1 MKTTLWLTTFSMLAA
16 SPLAFSNPELDKL
29 RALVT
34 EQDRQI
40 RQLEEENTKLRHMEE
55 ENIKL
60 RALKEDVKPAVTN
73 TAPAKNAATPATAG
87 SAVHTVKAGDTLAR
101 ISRNAG
107 TTPAAIARL
116 NGIKDPSKLRI
127 GQKLKLP
134 GAPAANTRT
143 AAATPSPAPAPA
155 NHGET
160 YVVRDGDTF
169 YSIARKH
176 KVSAESLIAANPDIK
191 PSAMRAGQLVRLQA
205 KPAPAPVAKSSPA
218 PAAGPAEPTAGKPT
232 PESTPVANHSPVAS
246 RPTSPSPAEIPDS
259 PAPVSPEPPKGA
271 LKSVI
276 IDGEITYGEFAAK
289 HGTQIDRLN
298 ELNGL
303 DLMQDT
309 VLAKGSELYVNAQP

>member
-1 MKTTLWLTTFSMLAA
+1 M
-16 SPLAFSNPELDKL
+16 KL
-29 RALVT
+29 RSLNG
-34 EQDRQI
+34 
-40 RQLEEENTKLRHMEE
+40 EN
-55 ENIKL
+55 
-60 RALKEDVKPAVTN
+60 VKPHVPNAAPA
-73 TAPAKNAATPATAG
+73 APAKNAATPAAAG

-101 ISRNAG
+101 ISRRVG
-107 TTPAAIARL
+107 TTPEAIARL

-134 GAPAANTRT
+134 GSPAGNTAT
-143 AAATPSPAPAPA
+143 AAAPAPT
-155 NHGET
+155 NHGDT

-205 KPAPAPVAKSSPA
+205 KPAAAPVAKASQLPA
-218 PAAGPAEPTAGKPT
+218 EKPAAKTAASKPV
-232 PESTPVANHSPVAS
+232 PDIMPVANHPATPAV
-246 RPTSPSPAEIPDS
+246 PSPAATPDS
-259 PAPVSPEPPKGA
+259 PAPVSREPAKGA
-271 LKSVI
+271 VKSVI
-276 IDGEITYGEFAAK
+276 IDGEMTYGEFAAK

-303 DLMQDT
+303 DLLQNT

>member
-1 MKTTLWLTTFSMLAA
+1 LKNISTMKTTLWLTTFTMLAA
-16 SPLAFSNPELDKL
+16 SPLGFSNTELEKL

-40 RQLEEENTKLRHMEE
+40 RQLEEENMKLRSL
-55 ENIKL
+55 NG
-60 RALKEDVKPAVTN
+60 EDVKPPASQGAAGSPSSTAA
-73 TAPAKNAATPATAG
+73 APAAAG
-87 SAVHTVKAGDTLAR
+87 SSVYVVKAGDTLVK
-101 ISRNAG
+101 ISRKAG
-107 TTPAAIARL
+107 STPEALARL

-134 GAPAANTRT
+134 GSKPANTGAT
-143 AAATPSPAPAPA
+143 AATAPPA
-155 NHGET
+155 NQGDT

-205 KPAPAPVAKSSPA
+205 KPVSAPVAQASPAPVEK
-218 PAAGPAEPTAGKPT
+218 PAETPSINPA
-232 PESTPVANHSPVAS
+232 PESTPVANQTATPTDS
-246 RPTSPSPAEIPDS
+246 RPPTPSPAEIPDS
-259 PAPVSPEPPKGA
+259 PAPVSSELPKGTV
-271 LKSVI
+271 KSVI
-276 IDGEITYGEFAAK
+276 IDGEMTYGEFAAK
-289 HGTQIDRLN
+289 HGTQIDKLN

-303 DLMQDT
+303 DLSQNT

>member
-1 MKTTLWLTTFSMLAA
+1 MKTTLWLTTFTMLAA
-16 SPLAFSNPELDKL
+16 SPLGFSNTELEKL

-60 RALKEDVKPAVTN
+60 RAHKAGNVNPAVTN
-73 TAPAKNAATPATAG
+73 AAPAKNATTPAAAG
-87 SAVHTVKAGDTLAR
+87 SAVHTVKAGDTLVK
-101 ISRNAG
+101 ISRKAG
-107 TTPAAIARL
+107 TTPEALARL

-134 GAPAANTRT
+134 GSHAANTGAT
-143 AAATPSPAPAPA
+143 AAAPAPAPAPA
-155 NHGET
+155 NRGDT

-191 PSAMRAGQLVRLQA
+191 PSAMRAGQLVRLQG
-205 KPAPAPVAKSSPA
+205 KPAAAPVAKASQLPAEKPAASKPA
-218 PAAGPAEPTAGKPT
+218 PDIM
-232 PESTPVANHSPVAS
+232 PVANHPAT
-246 RPTSPSPAEIPDS
+246 PAAPSPAAVPDS
-259 PAPVSPEPPKGA
+259 PAPVSQEPAKGSI
-271 LKSVI
+271 KSVI
-276 IDGEITYGEFAAK
+276 IDGEMTYGEFAAK

-303 DLMQDT
+303 DLLQNT